1 MEQIVVHNLTKIFG
15 SQRAVDDISF
25 VANKGEILGF
35 LGPNG
40 AGKSTTMKMICAFL
54 EQNDGEIHVCGENT
68 LENPLEVKKKIG
80 YLPESNPLY
89 LDMYVREYLHWLCKI
104 HSIKNSKERINE
116 IIEMVGLELEQNKL
130 IGTLSKGYK
139 QRVGLAQAIIH
150 DPEILILDE
159 PTSGLDP
166 NQLVEIRA
174 LIKTLGKEKT
184 VIFSSH
190 IMQEV
195 QAICDRVVIINQGKI
210 VANQS
215 IEQLGAQATV
225 RKKLFIAFEK
235 EIGAEQIEKLSGVQN
250 IKKEGDHSYEISF
263 DESLDL
269 RLDLF
274 DLAVKSS
281 NRILELR
288 PMEES
293 IESIFGRLTQAEQ
306 N

>member
-1 MEQIVVHNLTKIFG
+1 MQN
-15 SQRAVDDISF
+15 SF
-25 VANKGEILGF
+25 DKKFE
-35 LGPNG
+35 
-40 AGKSTTMKMICAFL
+40 GK
-54 EQNDGEIHVCGENT
+54 DH
-68 LENPLEVKKKIG
+68 
-80 YLPESNPLY
+80 
-89 LDMYVREYLHWLCKI
+89 
-104 HSIKNSKERINE
+104 
-116 IIEMVGLELEQNKL
+116 
-130 IGTLSKGYK
+130 GTLSKGYK

-174 LIKTLGKEKT
+174 LIKRLGEEKT